1 MYITETTGKERQTIS
16 NAMYGIMSNV
26 QRAERVTRKLWD
38 GYFSSETSQIGA
50 YELEDIAD
58 IIHMVSDSLYDACLE
73 YAMMVNEEYCGIE
86 KCRESAEN
94 ACLAYKVDMLRCEL
108 MRSVKDSNTKEK
120 IKETLELSDK
130 EAIKILETIK
140 GENR

>member
-1 MYITETTGKERQTIS
+1 
-16 NAMYGIMSNV
+16 
-26 QRAERVTRKLWD
+26 
-38 GYFSSETSQIGA
+38 
-50 YELEDIAD
+50 
-58 IIHMVSDSLYDACLE
+58 
-73 YAMMVNEEYCGIE
+73 
-86 KCRESAEN
+86 
-94 ACLAYKVDMLRCEL
+94 MLRCEL